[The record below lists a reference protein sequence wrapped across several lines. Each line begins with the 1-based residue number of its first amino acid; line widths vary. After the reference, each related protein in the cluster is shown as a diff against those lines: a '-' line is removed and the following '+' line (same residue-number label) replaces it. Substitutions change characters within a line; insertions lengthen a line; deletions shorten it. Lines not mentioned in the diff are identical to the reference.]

1 MLRKSLHLDPSLGAS
16 SDMILGALVGLGVKT
31 PDIESQV
38 SNAGFGPISVTTQ
51 TVIRGGIEGVT
62 VMVEPQTP
70 IKPSK
75 WSEID
80 DQLKHSD
87 LPGRI
92 SAGARSTF
100 KRLARSIAEVQQE
113 PLQDVEI
120 ANEAGFNS
128 IITAIAVWAAIA
140 KLDIDLVSSSSIG
153 LGYGSAVKDDIR
165 EPLPNPTTLKLLEG
179 LPVKYLELEGETV
192 TKTGAALL
200 STLVETWD
208 VSAEGYIVNSSRGAG
223 SRNPGT
229 HSNVLTATLLQ
240 QRDLENS
247 VTNQSLVKLE
257 TNLDDTTAEVLEY
270 CIQKVTDAGA
280 TDAWSHPVTMRR
292 GRSGVTLVVLCEN
305 AIVDD
310 LKEIMFRQTKTLG
323 IKESIVQRTSAWRRV
338 DTVTVEGQEVRI
350 KVGPYGAKPE
360 YSDLVTLAESLDV
373 PLRRLS
379 SRVIEQYLGKD

>member
-16 SDMILGALVGLGVKT
+16 SDMILAALVGLGIKT
-31 PDIESQV
+31 QDIEAEISE
-38 SNAGFGPISVTTQ
+38 AGFGPVSVSTQ
-51 TVIRGGIEGVT
+51 NEMRSGLEGCTVS
-62 VMVEPQTP
+62 VEPEKEIEP
-70 IKPSK
+70 RK
-75 WSEID
+75 WKEID
-80 DQLKHSD
+80 DLLKHSD

-100 KRLARSIAEVQQE
+100 RRLARSAAEIQQL
-113 PLQDVEI
+113 PLQDVDI
-120 ANEAGFNS
+120 ANEAGSHS
-128 IITAIAVWAAIA
+128 IATVVAVWAAIA
-140 KLDIDLVSSSSIG
+140 KLDIDLVSSSAIG
-153 LGYGSAVKDDIR
+153 LGYGSTVKDDIR

-200 STLVETWD
+200 ATLVETWD
-208 VSAEGYIVNSSRGAG
+208 VSTEGYIVKSSRGAG
-223 SRNPGT
+223 ARNPNT

-257 TNLDDTTAEVLEY
+257 TNLDDTTAEVLDY
-270 CIQKVTDAGA
+270 CIQKVMDTGA
-280 TDAWSHPVTMRR
+280 ADAWSHPVTMRQ
-292 GRSGVTLVVLCEN
+292 GRPGVTLVVLCES
-305 AIVDD
+305 AIVND

-338 DTVTVEGQEVRI
+338 DTVTVEGHEIRI

-360 YSDLVTLAESLDV
+360 YSDLVALAETMDV

>member
-16 SDMILGALVGLGVKT
+16 SDMILGALVGLGVNIE
-31 PDIESQV
+31 DIESDI
-38 SNAGFGPISVTTQ
+38 SIAGFGPISVTTQ
-51 TVIRGGIEGVT
+51 SEMRSGLEGCTVS
-62 VMVEPQTP
+62 VEPEKDIEPT
-70 IKPSK
+70 K

-80 DQLKHSD
+80 DLLKHSD

-100 KRLARSIAEVQQE
+100 RKLARSISEIQQQ
-113 PLQDVEI
+113 PLKEVEI
-120 ANEAGFNS
+120 ISEDDSNS
-128 IITAIAVWAAIA
+128 IATAIAVWAAIA
-140 KLDIDLVSSSSIG
+140 KLDIDLVSSSAIG
-153 LGYGSAVKDDIR
+153 LGYGSTVKDNSR

-200 STLVETWD
+200 ATLVETWD
-208 VSAEGYIVNSSRGAG
+208 VSTEGYIVRSSRGAG
-223 SRNPGT
+223 ARNPNT

-247 VTNQSLVKLE
+247 VTNQSLIKLE
-257 TNLDDTTAEVLEY
+257 TNLDDTTAEVLDY
-270 CIQKVTDAGA
+270 CIQKVTEAGA
-280 TDAWSHPVTMRR
+280 TDAWSHPVTMRQ
-292 GRSGVTLVVLCEN
+292 GRPGVTLVVLCEN
-305 AIVDD
+305 SIVDD
-310 LKEIMFRQTKTLG
+310 IKEIMFRQTKTLG

-338 DTVTVEGQEVRI
+338 DTVTIEGQEVRI

-360 YSDLVTLAESLDV
+360 YSDLVALAEALDI